1 MRIIMGAALIAVL
14 VLASVMLLAADVAK
28 GKEIYMSKCA
38 ACHDQSGNGKEA
50 IGKMFKVTMKPL
62 GSKEVLDKKDEEL
75 KNVILKGEGKMKPVA
90 MTPQD
95 AADVVAFLRTLAKK

>member
-14 VLASVMLLAADVAK
+14 VLASLMLLAADVAK